1 MKDEKRKNYRLT
13 GSFHT
18 LEIKSPSF
26 ARSEDEEIDR
36 CISTRWDSKGEIAT
50 SKINPNKLV
59 GDALSFSEFR
69 QIMEA
74 ILYRSG
80 VDSYRISRADM
91 RFDNYDND
99 HYRQYF
105 KLHRYLLSAIAI
117 TYGVTNRYKT
127 TELITEAPLS
137 IAVKSD
143 GFQVETYNR
152 KHKNMVTGNT
162 GERATARLEER
173 TTGRE
178 WQRINREVDFADSD
192 WNMEALQQ
200 EFTKEWDKRWKEA
213 KKNLKRVQDTYNDAL
228 IEAYKSGLDSKPV
241 QFRSLTDF
249 LIQKQD
255 CIFTSRQM
263 VDLLH
268 RLGVDNPENRAKY
281 HKKKYGIEYFS
292 QEDVN
297 FAIREIRR
305 AALEFFRK

>member
-1 MKDEKRKNYRLT
+1 MKDEKRKNYKLT

-26 ARSEDEEIDR
+26 ARSDDEEIDR
-36 CISTRWDSKGEIAT
+36 CISARWNSTGDTAT

-59 GDALSFSEFR
+59 GDALTFSEFK
-69 QIMEA
+69 QILDA

-91 RFDNYDND
+91 RFDSYNGS
-99 HYRQYF
+99 HYKEYF

-117 TYGVTNRYKT
+117 TYNVKNRYKSA
-127 TELITEAPLS
+127 ELITEMPLS
-137 IAVKSD
+137 VAVKSD
-143 GFQVETYNR
+143 GFQIEAYNR
-152 KHKNMVTGNT
+152 QHKNLVTGNT
-162 GERATARLEER
+162 GERATSRLEER

-178 WQRINREVDFADSD
+178 WQKINRDIDFTDSD
-192 WNMEALQQ
+192 RNMAALQQ
-200 EFTKEWDKRWKEA
+200 EFTEAWDKRWKEA

-228 IEAYKSGLDSKPV
+228 VQAYKEGLDSKPV

-263 VDLLH
+263 IDLLR

-292 QEDVN
+292 QADVDY
-297 FAIREIRR
+297 AIREIRR